1 MRWQKV
7 CIRFNMALKGSKIE
21 PVFTGMEIDES
32 LDLHIK
38 AWKLQP
44 VAWTVI
50 GIFVLAGLLGL
61 FGSGV
66 LSRSVVKQGTVT
78 IEYERFYRYGTT
90 VKLTIRDDSVG
101 TQTEVGFPSAYIS
114 HFNITSVMPEPS
126 RTEISG
132 DKVSYI
138 FKLGPRFRT
147 MVFYLEPQDVGNA
160 SGLLSVND
168 AKIHLSHF
176 IYP

>member
-1 MRWQKV
+1 
-7 CIRFNMALKGSKIE
+7 MALKGSKIE

-32 LDLHIK
+32 LDLHLK

-61 FGSGV
+61 FGTGV
-66 LSRSVVKQGTVT
+66 LSRSVEKQGAVT

-90 VKLTIRDDSVG
+90 VKLTIRDDGAG
-101 TQTEVGFPSAYIS
+101 TQTEVGFPPAYIS

-126 RTEISG
+126 RTAISDAG
-132 DKVSYI
+132 LSYI
-138 FKLGPRFRT
+138 FKGGPGFRT
-147 MVFYLEPQDVGNA
+147 IVFYLEPQDVGNA
-160 SGLLSVND
+160 SGLVSVND
-168 AKIHLSHF
+168 QKIQLSHL